1 MTSAVLLVGS
11 AWMERRMPAG
21 ERRDHARGF
30 TYVGLLLAVALMSI
44 GLLGASE
51 VWMTSARRQQAAEL
65 EWIGEQFVQALGSY
79 YHSSPGSVK
88 VYPATLN
95 ELLEDRRFLTMR
107 RHLRQI
113 YRNPFTGQADWE
125 PIIGA
130 GGRIMGVRARVSWP
144 EGQSTRDFVHRP

>member
-1 MTSAVLLVGS
+1 MTFAVPRVAS
-11 AWMERRMPAG
+11 AWMEQRMPVG
-21 ERRDHARGF
+21 ERSGHARGF
-30 TYVGLLLAVALMSI
+30 TYVGLLLAIALMSI

-51 VWMTSARRQQAAEL
+51 VWVTHARRQQAAEL

-113 YRNPFTGQADWE
+113 YRNPFTGQPDWE
-125 PIIGA
+125 PVVGA
-130 GGRIMGVRARVSWP
+130 GGRIVGVRARVSWP
-144 EGQSTRDFVHRP
+144 EGQSMREFRHKP